1 MSPGIPSIAVPA
13 PLLGVWAVV
22 TVALLATVIAR
33 RTRRRLPA
41 PSARSAEEEIAHAR
55 MLSHE
60 IRTPL
65 SLVRGAAELLGE
77 GTPGPLTD
85 RQRYFV
91 QTILQNSSQAAS
103 LAECFLIDARL
114 RHGRSVLDLEE
125 TDLRDLVRD
134 VVRDLRRVSSLSI
147 RLEDRG
153 EPLLVPVD
161 QLLMRQ
167 VVWNLVNNALRH
179 SGSTAVTLSVEGG
192 DEGAILSVSDDGRGM
207 TQDQRRALF
216 TPFASVSSTSGPGTG
231 LGMSITRRIV
241 EAHAGRLVVDTIDEA
256 GTRVLVVL
264 PRVGRER
271 AAEDDRA

>member
-1 MSPGIPSIAVPA
+1 MPSRIALPT
-13 PLLGVWAVV
+13 PLLAVWALL
-22 TVALLATVIAR
+22 TLALLLSAAVLGAR
-33 RTRRRLPA
+33 RRRTPA
-41 PSARSAEEEIAHAR
+41 SARGRAEEEIAHAR

-65 SLVRGAAELLGE
+65 SLVRGAAELLAE

-85 RQRYFV
+85 KQRYFV
-91 QTILQNSSQAAS
+91 DTILQNSSQAVS

-114 RHGRSVLDLEE
+114 RHGGAVLDLEE

-153 EPLLVPVD
+153 EPLVVPVD
-161 QLLMRQ
+161 QPLMRQ

-179 SGSTAVTLSVEGG
+179 SGSTTVALSVEGG

-207 TQDQRRALF
+207 TQEQRRALF
-216 TPFASVSSTSGPGTG
+216 TPFAAASTPGGSGTG

-241 EAHAGRLVVDTIDEA
+241 EAHGGRLVVDTIDEA

-264 PRVGRER
+264 PRPGAPEGGG
-271 AAEDDRA
+271 